1 IVEISKERY
10 IKLKNTL
17 KRLLEPIEDL
27 DFSVV
32 IEMTT
37 DTKFKKITKSRRDK
51 ELLDTIRE
59 SADLLMNQ
67 IYENPRFGNRPND
80 VSQPLEKVLRNYLEE
95 EGLEIVP
102 PKGFGYPDMILK
114 DKYGR
119 ITYLEVKVSRIENIR
134 KASARNFFYKISKNT
149 RVIYDGRHLLLGF
162 AIEEDSREVRHWRTV
177 FWKLVDLYKL
187 KVNLKPEFNAD
198 NTEIYSP
205 KNIIAKNAISSS
217 YKKLM

>member
-1 IVEISKERY
+1 MVISKERY

-37 DTKFKKITKSRRDK
+37 DTKFEKTTKSRRDK

-67 IYENPRFGNRPND
+67 IYENPKFGNRPND
-80 VSQPLEKVLRNYLEE
+80 VSQPIEKTLKNYLEE
-95 EGLEIVP
+95 EGLEFVP
-102 PKGFGYPDMILK
+102 PKGSGYPDMILK

-149 RVIYDGRHLLLGF
+149 KVIYDGRHLLLGF

>member
-1 IVEISKERY
+1 VEISKERY

-27 DFSVV
+27 NFSVV

-37 DTKFKKITKSRRDK
+37 DTKFKKITRSRRDK

-67 IYENPRFGNRPND
+67 IYKDPKFGNRPND

-102 PKGFGYPDMILK
+102 PMRFLVHI
-114 DKYGR
+114 
-119 ITYLEVKVSRIENIR
+119 
-134 KASARNFFYKISKNT
+134 KN
-149 RVIYDGRHLLLGF
+149 
-162 AIEEDSREVRHWRTV
+162 
-177 FWKLVDLYKL
+177 
-187 KVNLKPEFNAD
+187 
-198 NTEIYSP
+198 
-205 KNIIAKNAISSS
+205 
-217 YKKLM
+217 